1 VQLSTSARSAAIPAG
16 ASARR
21 ARTRQ
26 LRLQWHVLTRN
37 NLQKAAMIYLALLVI
52 VAILAPWVAPH
63 PESITGT
70 PSAAE
75 MLQAPSWSHPF
86 GTDELGRDIFS
97 RVLYGARISLEA
109 SVLTIGIAL
118 LLGCTLGA
126 IAAGLGGI
134 FDEIIMRITDIF
146 LSFPLMVLAI
156 VIAAF
161 WGGSLSHAIMA
172 LAVTWWPFYARL
184 MRGSALS
191 VRERPYVRA
200 ARAMGAPKRTIIFR
214 HILPGSMGPVITMAS
229 LDLGGV
235 ILALAA
241 LSFLGVGAQAPTPE
255 WGLMINE
262 SRTYFLSAW
271 WYMAFPGL
279 AITLTVLAFNLLGDG
294 LGEVLEPKTRGRA

>member
-1 VQLSTSARSAAIPAG
+1 MQPSTSARNAAIAAG

-37 NLQKAAMIYLALLVI
+37 NLQKAALIYLALLVI